1 MRLRWDVGLGRD
13 LGLAFWAMTLFEAT
27 FGAYTSIWPLWIE
40 DRGAP
45 IALVG
50 LVLGS
55 AGFIRPFIIG
65 PSSWLTERFDRKRLL
80 IASRICGMAG
90 LTIAAFAQVW
100 QILFVTVLLNAM
112 SEIVFP
118 VMQTYVAE
126 RAVEDRARAF
136 SMVINVG
143 PSIALIFT
151 PLISG
156 ALVALG
162 GMQLAFFLGVATS
175 FASILVMLNMDL
187 SLPPADETA
196 GETTRG
202 TYQEVLAKGPI
213 RNLLILHGC
222 SILALAI
229 GVTLVP
235 NFLKD
240 TRGMDAAIIATLGA
254 GAAVGTLIYG
264 LLVSRTPSL
273 SNNPLRAAAIS
284 CAATA
289 VGLII
294 FAFSY
299 TIPWISFA
307 FLLRG
312 GMFATWAML
321 LAEMGEIASARLRS
335 RAFAVM
341 EILGGSAM
349 SIGPI
354 LAAQLY
360 RVDPATPV
368 IAGAMLGGV
377 MAATLGIVHW
387 RRLSSAPKESST
399 VLV

>member
-273 SNNPLRAAAIS
+273 SNTPLRAAAIS

-299 TIPWISFA
+299 TIPWIAFA

-387 RRLSSAPKESST
+387 RRLSSAPKESGT

>member
-299 TIPWISFA
+299 TIPWIAFA

>member
-284 CAATA
+284 CAATS

-299 TIPWISFA
+299 TIPWIAFA

-387 RRLSSAPKESST
+387 RRLSSAPKESGT

>member
-299 TIPWISFA
+299 TIPWIAFA

-387 RRLSSAPKESST
+387 RRLSSAPKESGT

>member
-240 TRGMDAAIIATLGA
+240 TRAMDAAIIATLGA

-299 TIPWISFA
+299 TIPWIAFA

>member
-299 TIPWISFA
+299 TIPWIAFA

-387 RRLSSAPKESST
+387 RRLSSAPKESGT
-399 VLV
+399 VLI

>member
-202 TYQEVLAKGPI
+202 TYQEVLAKGPT

-299 TIPWISFA
+299 TIPWIAFA

-387 RRLSSAPKESST
+387 RRLSSAPKESGT

>member
-240 TRGMDAAIIATLGA
+240 TRAMDAAIIATLGA

-299 TIPWISFA
+299 TIPWIAFA

-387 RRLSSAPKESST
+387 RRLSSAPKESGT

>member
-387 RRLSSAPKESST
+387 RRLSSAPKESGT
-399 VLV
+399 VLI

>member
-240 TRGMDAAIIATLGA
+240 TRAMDAAIIATLGA

-299 TIPWISFA
+299 TIPWIAFA

-387 RRLSSAPKESST
+387 RRLSSAPKESGT
-399 VLV
+399 VLI